1 MTNIKDLTEY
11 RLTKVEDRMSTYE
24 QDIKQILLKLDKLD
38 EKLTLNSKEFSEKLT
53 LNSKEFSEKLTLNSK
68 EFDEKIFNYN
78 ISWRNWI
85 ITALWAVIL
94 LALGSLLRPWFMS
107 LIS

>member
-1 MTNIKDLTEY
+1 
-11 RLTKVEDRMSTYE
+11 MSTYE

-38 EKLTLNSKEFSEKLT
+38 EKLTLNSKEFSEKLALNNKEFSEKLA